1 MSHIEVIILALII
14 IILTIII
21 ILAILLSCSLSL
33 ADAKTSSS
41 GDFFTFQ
48 RKLSQVHPNAKFDAS
63 NLTERN
69 FIQGALGNCGMIATQ
84 ASLANNRELLKEVVP
99 GNQRFENNPEEV
111 SEFRFNFFKYGKP
124 RRVVVDEIFHFWNY
138 NLTLNDIFK

>member
-1 MSHIEVIILALII
+1 MSHIEVIILALI

-21 ILAILLSCSLSL
+21 ILAILLSCNLSL
-33 ADAKTSSS
+33 ADAQNSTSC
-41 GDFFTFQ
+41 DLYTIH

-69 FIQGALGNCGMIATQ
+69 FIQGGLGNCGMIAAQ

-99 GNQRFENNPEEV
+99 GNQRFENN
-111 SEFRFNFFKYGKP
+111 
-124 RRVVVDEIFHFWNY
+124 
-138 NLTLNDIFK
+138 L